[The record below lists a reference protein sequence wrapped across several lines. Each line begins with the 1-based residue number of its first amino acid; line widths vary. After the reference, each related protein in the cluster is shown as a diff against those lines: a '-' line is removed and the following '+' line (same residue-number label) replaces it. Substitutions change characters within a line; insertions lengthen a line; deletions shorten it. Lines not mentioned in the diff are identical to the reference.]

1 MPKDAVFTMKI
12 EPELRDAFMA
22 EAAASHRPASQIV
35 REAMRDFIDQQKKQR
50 DYDAWFRDRVQK
62 AIIAADAP
70 DAVWIPHDEVMA
82 DMARQKERLLARM
95 NAERKTDR

>member
-50 DYDAWFRDRVQK
+50 DYDAWF
-62 AIIAADAP
+62 IAEVEEGLREADDP
-70 DAVWIPHDEVMA
+70 NTVWVTQEEVEANME
-82 DMARQKERLLARM
+82 RQRQSFLARIK
-95 NAERKTDR
+95 AGE

>member
-1 MPKDAVFTMKI
+1 MSKDAVFTMKI

-50 DYDAWFRDRVQK
+50 EYDAWFLAEVEEGIRE
-62 AIIAADAP
+62 ADDP
-70 DAVWIPHDEVMA
+70 NTVWIPHEEVKANMEA
-82 DMARQKERLLARM
+82 QRQRFLARIK
-95 NAERKTDR
+95 AGE

>member
-50 DYDAWFRDRVQK
+50 DYDAWF
-62 AIIAADAP
+62 IAEMEEGLREADDP
-70 DAVWIPHDEVMA
+70 NTVWIPHEEVKA
-82 DMARQKERLLARM
+82 DMERQRQSLLARM
-95 NAERKTDR
+95 KASGE

>member
-50 DYDAWFRDRVQK
+50 EYDSWF
-62 AIIAADAP
+62 IAEVEEGLREADDP
-70 DAVWIPHDEVMA
+70 DTVWIPHEEVKANMEA
-82 DMARQKERLLARM
+82 QRQRFLARIK
-95 NAERKTDR
+95 AGE

>member
-35 REAMRDFIDQQKKQR
+35 REAMRDFIDKQKKQR
-50 DYDAWFRDRVQK
+50 EYDAWFLAEMEEGVRE
-62 AIIAADAP
+62 ADDP
-70 DAVWIPHDEVMA
+70 NTVWITQEEMEA
-82 DMARQKERLLARM
+82 NTERLRQSLLARLKA
-95 NAERKTDR
+95 AE